1 MLWVGVLHRFL
12 LSRKPRR
19 IPDRRPS
26 EARCLAPQPCF
37 CRNLECFTSF
47 FPPTLDVKLR
57 QPAEEPFRLGGEELR
72 ESEWQGG
79 EAIAAT
85 AWRRE
90 QTIPCQHDPDRG
102 KGSAEEGD
110 LRVQGTAGLLQRGA
124 GRRRVRCMQRAGSSG
139 ARGECDIS
147 GARRLRLE
155 QAACLGRAVH
165 TSPGGGRGAR
175 QAAGM
180 SAKERPKGKVIKDS
194 VTLLPC
200 FYFVEVSWPR
210 ALA

>member
-1 MLWVGVLHRFL
+1 MLWVRVLRRFL
-12 LSRKPRR
+12 LSRKPRQ
-19 IPDRRPS
+19 IPDRKPS
-26 EARCLAPQPCF
+26 EARCRAPQPCF
-37 CRNLECFTSF
+37 CRNLECFAS
-47 FPPTLDVKLR
+47 FPPLLLTSSSDSQRRSLSPGR
-57 QPAEEPFRLGGEELR
+57 RRARGE
-72 ESEWQGG
+72 WKGG

-102 KGSAEEGD
+102 KRSAEED